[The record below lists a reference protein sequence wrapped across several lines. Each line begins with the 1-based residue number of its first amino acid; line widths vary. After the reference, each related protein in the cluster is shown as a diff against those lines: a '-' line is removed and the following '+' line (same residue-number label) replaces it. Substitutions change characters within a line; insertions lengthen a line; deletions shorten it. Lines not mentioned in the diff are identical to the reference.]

1 MSDATSFGFHGSEA
15 AELRIVTRAPSIT
28 PFDDDEFEDDEP
40 TTTGTIRV

>member
-1 MSDATSFGFHGSEA
+1 MSDAASSGFHGSEA
-15 AELRIVTRAPSIT
+15 AELRIVTRAPSNT